1 MCAALLETPR
11 AAPSAYETDET
22 GWLEAMARLI
32 AEGRFD
38 EIDYPHLEEYLTD
51 MGIRD
56 RREAWSRLVVLLAHW
71 LKWEYQP
78 DRRSM
83 SWRLTI
89 MEQQRELQFI
99 VGSKTLRNHAREVLD
114 DVYGFAVAEASVETG
129 LPVSAFPASSPRTLE
144 EWLALGGCSNNS
156 WSFGDP
162 AQAAVQ

>member
-1 MCAALLETPR
+1 MGAAILETPR
-11 AAPSAYETDET
+11 AAPALYETDET

-71 LKWEYQP
+71 LKWEFQP
-78 DRRSM
+78 EQRST

-89 MEQQRELQFI
+89 NEQRRQLAQI
-99 VGSKTLRNHAREVLD
+99 ADSKTLRKHLREVLEVAYLD
-114 DVYGFAVAEASVETG
+114 AVEDALVETG
-129 LPVSAFPASSPRTLE
+129 LPVSAFPPSSPRTLE
-144 EWLALGGCSNNS
+144 EWLALG
-156 WSFGDP
+156 FDP
-162 AQAAVQ
+162 

>member
-1 MCAALLETPR
+1 MGTAFLETPR
-11 AAPSAYETDET
+11 AAPSLYETDET
-22 GWLEAMARLI
+22 GWLEQMARLI

-78 DRRSM
+78 DGRST

-89 MEQQRELQFI
+89 NEQRRQLSQI
-99 VGSKTLRNHAREVLD
+99 ADSKTLRNHLREVLD
-114 DVYGFAVAEASVETG
+114 VAYLDAVEDAAVETG

-144 EWLALGGCSNNS
+144 EWLALG
-156 WSFGDP
+156 FDP
-162 AQAAVQ
+162 